1 MTSLMSGVK
10 LTLMKKLSL
19 YIFLVLMFSSSV
31 FAGNIIIPSIEKI
44 FKERIPKID
53 RDEPFYGC
61 IYFIE
66 YGDED
71 LFTQKRKI
79 LSIRIG
85 NSNEYASLYV
95 SWEEYKEVPKIGDCF
110 AFTTYHGLGKLSEKE
125 YYGMAKIFF
134 GDYKVDNV
142 ALIKKLSNEITV
154 DQYFEE
160 DVSYGKKRIVLVG
173 EVEKMNI
180 AGDGNLNID
189 LVSNKGL
196 IISSWFNKSEWS
208 NNDSLKDRIRSIKQG
223 DVIKIKGY
231 FMVEMGSSGAIFEIQ
246 KIFD

>member
-1 MTSLMSGVK
+1 MKTL
-10 LTLMKKLSL
+10 LTL
-19 YIFLVLMFSSSV
+19 FVLFFSSSV
-31 FAGNIIIPSIEKI
+31 VAEDIIIPSIEKI

-53 RDEPFYGC
+53 RNEPFYGC

-79 LSIRIG
+79 LSIWIG
-85 NSNEYASLYV
+85 KSNEYATLIV

-110 AFTTYHGLGKLSEKE
+110 AFTTNFGLGRVSEKE
-125 YYGMAKIFF
+125 YIGAAKIFF

-142 ALIKKLSNEITV
+142 ASIKKLNNEITV

-160 DVSYGKKRIVLVG
+160 NVSYGKKRIVLVG

-189 LVSNKGL
+189 LVSNKGQ
-196 IISSWFNKSEWS
+196 IISGWFDNSEWS

-223 DVIKIKGY
+223 DAIKVKGY
-231 FMVEMGSSGAIFEIQ
+231 FIIEMGSPFFEIQ
-246 KIFD
+246 KILD

>member
-1 MTSLMSGVK
+1 MKIL
-10 LTLMKKLSL
+10 LTL
-19 YIFLVLMFSSSV
+19 FVLLFSSSV
-31 FAGNIIIPSIEKI
+31 LAEDIIIPSIEKI
-44 FKERIPKID
+44 FKERIPIID
-53 RDEPFYGC
+53 RNEPFYGC

-85 NSNEYASLYV
+85 NSNEYATLIGP
-95 SWEEYKEVPKIGDCF
+95 WKEYKEFPKIGDCF
-110 AFTTYHGLGKLSEKE
+110 AFTSNFGLGRVSEKE
-125 YYGMAKIFF
+125 YIGMAKIFF
-134 GDYKVDNV
+134 GDYKVDNF
-142 ALIKKLSNEITV
+142 ASIKKLNNEITV

-160 DVSYGKKRIVLVG
+160 NVSYGKKRIVLVG

-189 LVSNKGL
+189 LVSNKGQ
-196 IISSWFNKSEWS
+196 IISGWFDKSEWS

-223 DVIKIKGY
+223 DVIKVKGY
-231 FMVEMGSSGAIFEIQ
+231 FIIEMGSPLFEIQ
-246 KIFD
+246 IILD